1 MKVLG
6 TSKILM
12 TTRTRTVPTEA
23 IVTTNLAHPVLLS
36 WHDLIRLKV
45 IDENFPLSANT
56 VTTSTRLEILDAY
69 PTVFQ
74 DTLDSKPMLTEKVHL
89 FLKPNAVPYRVSAA
103 RQIPLRFREPAE
115 ACIKELL
122 AKQVITPCHTPTEW
136 CSPAFFVVKP
146 LSLIHI

>member
-12 TTRTRTVPTEA
+12 ITRSRTVPTEA

-45 IDENFPLSANT
+45 IDEHFPLSATT
-56 VTTSTRLEILDAY
+56 VAINTRLDILDAY

-74 DTLDSKPMLTEKVHL
+74 DSLDSTPMLTEKVHL

-122 AKQVITPCHTPTEW
+122 ASGQ
-136 CSPAFFVVKP
+136 SGA
-146 LSLIHI
+146 

>member
-12 TTRTRTVPTEA
+12 ITRSRTVPTEA

-122 AKQVITPCHTPTEW
+122 AKQVIVMLT
-136 CSPAFFVVKP
+136 
-146 LSLIHI
+146 SLTGTKGPRK

>member
-6 TSKILM
+6 TTKILM

-45 IDENFPLSANT
+45 IDENFPLSANI
-56 VTTSTRLEILDAY
+56 VVINTRLEILDAY

-74 DTLDSKPMLTEKVHL
+74 DSLDSNPMPVSYTHLTL
-89 FLKPNAVPYRVSAA
+89 PTN
-103 RQIPLRFREPAE
+103 RE
-115 ACIKELL
+115 
-122 AKQVITPCHTPTEW
+122 V
-136 CSPAFFVVKP
+136 
-146 LSLIHI
+146 